1 MFNADENVSRKE
13 ELLKLLD
20 QYFNVPS
27 DLNSLVPQETIDGMI
42 AELRRD
48 YGIFY
53 SPSRDKYSDPIRK
66 MLKKSYNIDSD
77 DPDDTKKELEARF
90 KNVSEVSDKMFDEM
104 TECRDYVI
112 KAFNLP
118 DSFNWKDVEK
128 YFKDVRAWK
137 NNEDIL
143 FDIFDVLEKDW
154 GIYSKSADGIR
165 DDLEYMYNTVYGAAS
180 AQLESMERCRKDVCS
195 LLGLPFTNETT
206 WVTIEQKIENLY
218 RTVDDIKTSLEM
230 TINKLNDM

>member
-1 MFNADENVSRKE
+1 MFSADEKLSRKE

-27 DLNSLVPQETIDGMI
+27 DLNSLIPRETIDGMI

-53 SPSRDKYSDPIRK
+53 NPSRDKYSYPIIS

-77 DPDDTKKELEARF
+77 DPEDIKRELDARF
-90 KNVSEVSDKMFDEM
+90 KNVSEISDKMFDEM
-104 TECRDYVI
+104 NECRAYVI

-118 DSFNWKDVEK
+118 DSFDWKDVEK
-128 YFKDVRAWK
+128 YFKDVHAWK
-137 NNEDIL
+137 ENQDIL

-154 GIYSKSADGIR
+154 GIYSKSANGIR
-165 DDLEYMYNTVYGAAS
+165 DDLEYMYNTVVS
-180 AQLESMERCRKDVCS
+180 ATTSQLESMARCRKDVCD
-195 LLGLPFTNETT
+195 LLGLPYTNETT
-206 WVTIEQKIENLY
+206 WVTIKQKIE
-218 RTVDDIKTSLEM
+218 EM
-230 TINKLNDM
+230 QRMIVGLRKENGTL